1 MHKRLF
7 IRLLP
12 SLIVALGLL
21 VSSAGA
27 QGYYQ
32 NSLTLSLGAYAA
44 SRFGTNPYVGV
55 RYNYILPDERF
66 FVEGSLGFSSLKSD
80 VLETISRSQ
89 VFASDDLYTYEFVF
103 AYDAVPTGYVPYVLG
118 GVAGIN
124 QGGQTSFA
132 GVLGLGKR
140 MPLANFLGS
149 DQLALRYD
157 IRDQVF
163 SQRINNAEP
172 FLAHNITFTLG
183 LQLFF

>member
-1 MHKRLF
+1 MFERVS
-7 IRLLP
+7 IRLVL
-12 SLIVALGLL
+12 SIMMAAAMIS
-21 VSSAGA
+21 VSANA
-27 QGYYQ
+27 QGYHQ
-32 NSLTLSLGAYAA
+32 NSLTLSVGAYAA
-44 SRFGTNPYVGV
+44 SGFGTNPYAGV
-55 RYNYILPDERF
+55 RYNYILPDDRF
-66 FVEGSLGFSSLKSD
+66 FVEGSIGFSSLKSD

-89 VFASDDLYTYEFVF
+89 VFPSNDLYTYEFVL
-103 AYDAVPTGYVPYVLG
+103 AYDAHPTGYVPYILA

-149 DQLALRYD
+149 DQLGLRYD

-163 SQRINNAEP
+163 SQQINNADP

-183 LQLFF
+183 LQFYF